1 MTYMPVDGKPDRVH
15 VGARALDLD
24 DWIEINQDYE
34 AYVAYKL
41 ELLSTKHDEVFVSL
55 PMGDH
60 GSREVLALI
69 SEHLPRIFPQR
80 WPNGVSVDESRHPL
94 EAASLLVQEDLC
106 LMTQVFPQRWP
117 TGVTVDESRHPLEA
131 ASLLVQEDLC
141 LMTQVGTDWILSAA
155 SLCFPS
161 RWDVRDKIGKNLLG
175 IHAPVPHY
183 EEKIGTATQNLFDKL
198 TVERPIWRVN
208 WTVMDS
214 GELHQ
219 PTAPRGP
226 EALQVS
232 SENIEQALHFRRER
246 QTLRKLPESGDILFT
261 ILTFTDPF
269 ATVVEQFPEFRRNI
283 GTTIAGASPQTGEY
297 KGWVKILNDLQ
308 AWSQA

>member
-1 MTYMPVDGKPDRVH
+1 MPVDGKPDRVH

-80 WPNGVSVDESRHPL
+80 WPTGVS
-94 EAASLLVQEDLC
+94 
-106 LMTQVFPQRWP
+106 
-117 TGVTVDESRHPLEA
+117 VDESRHPLEA

-283 GTTIAGASPQTGEY
+283 GTTIAGASTQTGEY
-297 KGWVKILNDLQ
+297 KGWIKILNDLQ
-308 AWSQA
+308 AWSKS

>member
-15 VGARALDLD
+15 VGARALNLD

-34 AYVAYKL
+34 AYVAYKQ

-60 GSREVLALI
+60 GSREVLALMR
-69 SEHLPRIFPQR
+69 EHLPRVFPQR
-80 WPNGVSVDESRHPL
+80 WPTGVPVDESRHPL
-94 EAASLLVQEDLC
+94 EAASLLVQEDL
-106 LMTQVFPQRWP
+106 
-117 TGVTVDESRHPLEA
+117 S
-131 ASLLVQEDLC
+131 
-141 LMTQVGTDWILSAA
+141 LMTQVGTDWVLSAA

-183 EEKIGTATQNLFDKL
+183 EEKIGTATQTHFDKL
-198 TVERPIWRVN
+198 SVERPIWRVN

-219 PTAPRGP
+219 PTAPRSP
-226 EALQVS
+226 DAMQLS

-261 ILTFTDPF
+261 IRTYTDPF

-283 GTTIAGASPQTGEY
+283 GSTIAGASPQTADY

>member
-15 VGARALDLD
+15 VGARALNLD

-69 SEHLPRIFPQR
+69 REHLPRIFPQR
-80 WPNGVSVDESRHPL
+80 WPTGVPVDESRHPL
-94 EAASLLVQEDLC
+94 EAASLLVQEDL
-106 LMTQVFPQRWP
+106 
-117 TGVTVDESRHPLEA
+117 S
-131 ASLLVQEDLC
+131 

-183 EEKIGTATQNLFDKL
+183 EEKIGTATQNIFDKL
-198 TVERPIWRVN
+198 SVERPIWRVN

-226 EALQVS
+226 DALQIS

-261 ILTFTDPF
+261 IRTYTDPF

-308 AWSQA
+308 AWSNA

>member
-1 MTYMPVDGKPDRVH
+1 
-15 VGARALDLD
+15 
-24 DWIEINQDYE
+24 
-34 AYVAYKL
+34 
-41 ELLSTKHDEVFVSL
+41 
-55 PMGDH
+55 MGDH
-60 GSREVLALI
+60 GSREVLALMR
-69 SEHLPRIFPQR
+69 EHLPRIFPQR
-80 WPNGVSVDESRHPL
+80 WP
-94 EAASLLVQEDLC
+94 A
-106 LMTQVFPQRWP
+106 
-117 TGVTVDESRHPLEA
+117 GVTVDESRHPLEA
-131 ASLLVQEDLC
+131 ASLLVQEDLA

-219 PTAPRGP
+219 PTAPQSP
-226 EALQVS
+226 DAMQLS

-246 QTLRKLPESGDILFT
+246 QTLRKLPESDDILFT
-261 ILTFTDPF
+261 IHTYTDPF
-269 ATVVEQFPEFRRNI
+269 AKVVEQFPEFRRNI
-283 GTTIAGASPQTGEY
+283 GSTIAGASAQTADY
-297 KGWVKILNDLQ
+297 KGWAKILNDLQ
-308 AWSQA
+308 AWSKA